1 MVGEITFAARLTF
14 LVRNGFFLEVSR
26 EGLLMWLIL
35 CYQLWRRVMQRFK
48 FYKITSA
55 FLKFLKSLV
64 IVEFLVVR

>member
-26 EGLLMWLIL
+26 ECLLMWLIL
-35 CYQLWRRVMQRFK
+35 SYQLWRRVMQRFK

-64 IVEFLVVR
+64 IAEFLVVR